1 MIRYSLICSA
11 EHAFDGWFRS
21 SADYEAQADHG
32 LLSCPVCG
40 SPEVDKALMA
50 PAVPARK
57 QQAPS
62 EQMMLIGDRETEIRG
77 MIRKLREEVTRNAED
92 VGPRFAEV
100 ARQMHE
106 GEVEKNSVYG
116 VATPDEVRSL
126 RDDGIEFHPLPR
138 LPDDGN

>member
-11 EHAFDGWFRS
+11 EHEFDGWFRS
-21 SADYEAQADHG
+21 AADYDAQADHV

-62 EQMMLIGDRETEIRG
+62 E
-77 MIRKLREEVTRNAED
+77 
-92 VGPRFAEV
+92 
-100 ARQMHE
+100 
-106 GEVEKNSVYG
+106 
-116 VATPDEVRSL
+116 
-126 RDDGIEFHPLPR
+126 
-138 LPDDGN
+138 

>member
-50 PAVPARK
+50 PAVPSREK
-57 QQAPS
+57 DAPS

-77 MIRKLREEVTRNAED
+77 MIKKLREEVTRNAEN

>member
-21 SADYEAQADHG
+21 SADYDAQADHG

-50 PAVPARK
+50 PAVPSRE

>member
-21 SADYEAQADHG
+21 SADYDAQADHG